1 MLKTVLLAILLIH
14 LTYFNFLSA
23 EETESAS
30 NQLIK
35 IHLNSRILSFFENDS
50 LIFSFP
56 IRVGSSILPTP
67 SGKAIIWIKRE
78 RPVFR
83 YLTGPKKGEFLPWAD
98 CANGLKRI
106 DYSKMRALGLE
117 YKGGEKRYSIHSVTC
132 SETIGLATSNG
143 CIGLSIPDMLQLF
156 PLVQKGI
163 EVIITDDKTLD

>member
-1 MLKTVLLAILLIH
+1 MLRTVLFIILLIH

-30 NQLIK
+30 IQLIK
-35 IHLNSRILSFFENDS
+35 IHLNSKILRLFENDS
-50 LIFSFP
+50 LILSFS
-56 IRVGSSILPTP
+56 IRVGSSIFPTP
-67 SGKAIIWIKRE
+67 SGKAVIWIKRE

-106 DYSKMRALGLE
+106 DYNKMRALGLE

-132 SETIGLATSNG
+132 SETIGFADSNG
-143 CIGLSIPDMLQLF
+143 CIGLSIQDMLQLF
-156 PLVQKGI
+156 PLVQKGT
-163 EVIITDDKTLD
+163 EVIITDD